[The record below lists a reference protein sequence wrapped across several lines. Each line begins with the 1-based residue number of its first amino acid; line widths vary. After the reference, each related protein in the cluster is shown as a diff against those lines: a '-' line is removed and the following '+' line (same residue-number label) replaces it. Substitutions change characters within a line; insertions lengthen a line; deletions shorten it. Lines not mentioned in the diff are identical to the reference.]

1 MPTGTKWN
9 IRPKQPA
16 DWQDIDHPSSFKEG
30 PRVANTPHNWNKMEQ
45 LNLSFIYGSHHTKH
59 INDYFSVNN
68 RTFAASLIKQVLLM
82 TSFSSFSL
90 REELTRAVSDMGF
103 ETPTPIQQKV
113 IPQLLTDPSDI
124 IALAQTGT
132 GKTAAF
138 GLPLLHHTDVAQ
150 KHVQALVLSPTRELC
165 MQIQEEFKKYGY
177 YMRGL
182 RSVAVYGGV
191 PIGGQIRE
199 VKGNPQVIVATPGR
213 LIDLLE
219 RKVLSLDQVEYVVL
233 DEADEMLNMGFRE
246 DIELILKSTPSRKH
260 TWLFSATMN
269 NDVRNIAKRFMTSW
283 KEHSVAAANQGNEN
297 IDHQYYVTNHSNRFE
312 TLRRLLDFTPGIY
325 GIIFTRTRQ
334 DAQDTT
340 EKLMRMGYHVAA
352 LHGDMDQKMRSKV
365 MERFKNKSLQCI
377 VATDVAARGIDV
389 NDISHVINYELPDDP
404 EVYTHRSGRTARAG
418 KSGICMS
425 IVTPKEISNIRQI
438 ERMIKSRFNR
448 SDIPDGAEVVRKRLF
463 HQLDQIANAEPKSD
477 FAEVYQT
484 VIHERF
490 AEMDKDELIRRLIWL
505 QLKDTIAAYNDTED
519 LNAGY
524 ENRGERKSGIGKSG
538 SVRLFINIGIKD
550 GISGPDKLLQFITD
564 ATDIEPNVIQRIT
577 VRDLSSFF
585 NVSGTAAEFIVTT
598 LSQKKYKGRK
608 VRIEEA
614 EQRDRERGGFSPRPQ
629 GGSGRSY
636 AGGEKRSYGNRS
648 GSQNFNRRH
657 KD

>member
-1 MPTGTKWN
+1 
-9 IRPKQPA
+9 
-16 DWQDIDHPSSFKEG
+16 
-30 PRVANTPHNWNKMEQ
+30 
-45 LNLSFIYGSHHTKH
+45 
-59 INDYFSVNN
+59 
-68 RTFAASLIKQVLLM
+68 M

-113 IPQLLTDPSDI
+113 IPELLSAPHDM

-165 MQIQEEFKKYGY
+165 MQTQEEFKKYGY

-182 RSVAVYGGV
+182 KTTAVYGGV
-191 PIGGQIRE
+191 PISGQMRD
-199 VKGNPQVIVATPGR
+199 VRTNPQVIVATPGR

-219 RKVLSLDQVEYVVL
+219 RKAISLEQVQYVVL

-246 DIELILKSTPSRKH
+246 DIEFILKNTPARKY

-283 KEHSVAAANQGNEN
+283 KEYSVAAANVGNEN
-297 IDHQYYVTNHSNRFE
+297 IDHQYYVTNHHNRFE

-325 GIIFTRTRQ
+325 GIIFTRTKQ
-334 DAQDTT
+334 DAQETS
-340 EKLMRMGYHVAA
+340 EKLMRMGYHVSP

-365 MERFKNKSLQCI
+365 MERFKNKSLQAI

-389 NDISHVINYELPDDP
+389 NDITHVINYELPDDP

-438 ERMIKSRFNR
+438 ERIVKSRFNK

-463 HQLDQIANAEPKSD
+463 FHLDQIANAEPKAD
-477 FAEVYQT
+477 FAKVYQET
-484 VIHERF
+484 IHERF
-490 AEMDKDELIRRLIWL
+490 EDMDKDELIRRLIWL
-505 QLKDTIAAYNDTED
+505 QLRETIDAYNDSED
-519 LNAGY
+519 LNASF
-524 ENRGERKSGIGKSG
+524 ENKTPRGRGG
-538 SVRLFINIGIKD
+538 STVRLFINIGMKD
-550 GISGPDKLLQFITD
+550 GINSNERLLQFVTES
-564 ATDIEPNVIQRIT
+564 TDIEPGIIDRIT

-585 NVSGTAAEFIVTT
+585 NVPASAAEFLVST
-598 LSQKKYKGRK
+598 LSQKKFKGRK

-614 EQRDRERGGFSPRPQ
+614 EQRSGGGGGGYSPRPQ
-629 GGSGRSY
+629 GQRFSGDDRRGGSRGPSQKFN
-636 AGGEKRSYGNRS
+636 KRY
-648 GSQNFNRRH
+648 
-657 KD
+657 